1 MVVPFDKSQCEF
13 DEEIGIF
20 LYPMIILYGSSYYIL
35 IIVLS
40 PMEI

>member
-20 LYPMIILYGSSYYIL
+20 LYPMIIVR
-35 IIVLS
+35 IIFL
-40 PMEI
+40 